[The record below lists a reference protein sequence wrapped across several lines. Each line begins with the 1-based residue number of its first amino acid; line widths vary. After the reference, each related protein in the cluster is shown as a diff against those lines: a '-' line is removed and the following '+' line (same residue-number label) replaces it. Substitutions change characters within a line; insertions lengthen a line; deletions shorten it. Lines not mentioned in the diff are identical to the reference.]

1 MDKITNLTTQM
12 ANQQDAALETYLAQM
27 LAAKQPLILAFQ
39 RHEITADEYEAN
51 AGETIQETLTQMYAQ
66 DQRRILKQMADR
78 VKAGYITEEQFQAIT
93 GQPYDPLALSP
104 LRVLN
109 ATKQAP
115 QVVTAAIKEEAPV
128 APATAIDASREG

>member
-12 ANQQDAALETYLAQM
+12 SNQQDAALETYLAQM
-27 LAAKQPLILAFQ
+27 LAAKQPLILAYQ
-39 RHEITADEYEAN
+39 RKEITADEYEAN
-51 AGETIQETLTQMYAQ
+51 AGETVQETLTQMYAQ

-78 VKAGYITEEQFQAIT
+78 VKAGYITEDQFQAIT

-109 ATKQAP
+109 ASKQA
-115 QVVTAAIKEEAPV
+115 VKAVNATVKEETPTT
-128 APATAIDASREG
+128 TAIDASEEG

>member
-12 ANQQDAALETYLAQM
+12 SNQQDAALETYLAQM
-27 LAAKQPLILAFQ
+27 LAAKQPLILAYQ
-39 RHEITADEYEAN
+39 RKEITAEEYEAN
-51 AGETIQETLTQMYAQ
+51 AGETVQETLAQMYAQ

-93 GQPYDPLALSP
+93 GQTYDPVALSP

-109 ATKQAP
+109 AARQATNAVLSAP
-115 QVVTAAIKEEAPV
+115 KEEAS
-128 APATAIDASREG
+128 AAIDASVEG